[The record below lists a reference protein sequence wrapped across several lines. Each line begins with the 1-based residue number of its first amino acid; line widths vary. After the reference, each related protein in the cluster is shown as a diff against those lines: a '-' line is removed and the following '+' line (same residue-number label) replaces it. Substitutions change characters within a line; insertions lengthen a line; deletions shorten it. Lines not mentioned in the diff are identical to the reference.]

1 VAPALAAEPQ
11 GPRRDGTAPVVTVAE
26 MAFTGLAMFGFVV
39 LFLTAADAIV
49 TFLLGPDPDL
59 REPWDPR
66 A

>member
-1 VAPALAAEPQ
+1 M
-11 GPRRDGTAPVVTVAE
+11 TVAE